1 MTSISF
7 RDHADKSYLSS
18 TKKESTFEKVGAVIS
33 LLLFIV
39 AGYLGLNI
47 AEFISFF
54 NLAS

>member
-18 TKKESTFEKVGAVIS
+18 TPKESKFEKIGAVIS

-47 AEFISFF
+47 AEVISVF